1 MVTVAASTIAELPH
15 EEMTRAPPLYR
26 PERPGRPSTRVSISQ
41 GAKGPPHKL
50 SIERGASISDRQS
63 ISPWHIELAACF
75 VLVLFAAF
83 GNPASPFA
91 RGSSRTMPSA
101 TEIARDDTGV
111 QASREREDCV
121 SHTSKA
127 KIPPMTSREPFG
139 LDTVSVIS
147 GGLLSTWRGVQG
159 AIHAESTVLARCRIN
174 AEQCPPVAKNF
185 LAIVAEGR
193 THSGLARIGVINRA
207 INLAIHPKSDP
218 GHWMA
223 PLDTLSMGSGD
234 CNYAIAKYVALLEAG
249 IAEEDLRLVIVR
261 DLALGQDH
269 AIVATRLGQAW
280 IILDNR
286 WLTLVQDVKM
296 RRVVPLFVLDRDGLR
311 QFSHEKTYSNS
322 AMPFGNIARIRSGS
336 RIS

>member
-1 MVTVAASTIAELPH
+1 
-15 EEMTRAPPLYR
+15 
-26 PERPGRPSTRVSISQ
+26 
-41 GAKGPPHKL
+41 
-50 SIERGASISDRQS
+50 
-63 ISPWHIELAACF
+63 
-75 VLVLFAAF
+75 
-83 GNPASPFA
+83 
-91 RGSSRTMPSA
+91 MPSA
-101 TEIARDDTGV
+101 TEFEGDDPGV
-111 QASREREDCV
+111 QRRANARTALVIPARP
-121 SHTSKA
+121 

-139 LDTVSVIS
+139 LDTVSVMS

-185 LAIVAEGR
+185 LAIVTEGR
-193 THSGLARIGVINRA
+193 AHTGRARIGVINRA

-234 CNYAIAKYVALLEAG
+234 CKDYAIAKYVALMEAG

-269 AIVATRLGQAW
+269 AIVATRVGEDW
-280 IILDNR
+280 IMLDNR

-322 AMPFGNIARIRSGS
+322 AMPFGNAARIRSRS